1 MTIVAERGR
10 LNVGSGVEVFVGVVG
25 LLEFVQL
32 MGGDDRCQDGGTG
45 NHEKEAVEFLGF
57 SSDGLAVASEL
68 TQSFLVCH
76 A

>member
-1 MTIVAERGR
+1 MYFSFSVIFSFLAI
-10 LNVGSGVEVFVGVVG
+10 FIVG

-32 MGGDDRCQDGGTG
+32 AGGDDRCQDGGTG

-57 SSDGLAVASEL
+57 SSDGLAVASEM